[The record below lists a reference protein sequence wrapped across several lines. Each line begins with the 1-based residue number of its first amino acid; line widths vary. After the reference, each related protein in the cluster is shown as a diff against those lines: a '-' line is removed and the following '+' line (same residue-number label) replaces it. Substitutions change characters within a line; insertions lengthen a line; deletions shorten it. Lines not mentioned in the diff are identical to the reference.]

1 MDNVLFGVMD
11 FTNPGA
17 VVGFSL
23 VIVIFLLLDTFL
35 ALTLKKWSVVLVCL
49 LLETALVLSA
59 TFGIEVLFFVLLTV
73 LLVYM
78 IGLLFCNL
86 GSLRWF
92 FSAPGSKGNGPF
104 GRMKKEKGRP
114 AAIDR
119 EAVYEKVKNAVLT
132 LSRQKIGALITFEK
146 RDDLTDLVKNGTIV
160 NAPVSSELLQTI
172 FYPGT
177 RLHDGAVVI
186 RGDKILAASVYFSP
200 TNRPLTG
207 KFGSRHRAAFGICE
221 TTDSVTI
228 VVSEE
233 TGRISIAYD
242 GDLTG
247 VNPDNF
253 MRIFREDMDDDQ
265 KEDDGRD
272 DKEDK

>member
-23 VIVIFLLLDTFL
+23 VIVIFLLLDSFL

-104 GRMKKEKGRP
+104 GRMKKEKGKP

-265 KEDDGRD
+265 REDDGRD

>member
-104 GRMKKEKGRP
+104 GRMKKEKSRP

>member
-104 GRMKKEKGRP
+104 GRMKKEKGKP

-265 KEDDGRD
+265 KEDEGRD

>member
-104 GRMKKEKGRP
+104 GRMKKEKGKP

>member
-23 VIVIFLLLDTFL
+23 VIVIFLLLDSFL

-104 GRMKKEKGRP
+104 GRMKKEKGKP

-265 KEDDGRD
+265 KEDDGQD

>member
-59 TFGIEVLFFVLLTV
+59 TFGIEVLFFVLLIV

-104 GRMKKEKGRP
+104 GRMKKEKGKP

>member
-49 LLETALVLSA
+49 FLETALVLSA

-104 GRMKKEKGRP
+104 GRMKKEKGKP

>member
-104 GRMKKEKGRP
+104 GRMKKEKGKP

-132 LSRQKIGALITFEK
+132 LSRQKIGALITFERGDNL
-146 RDDLTDLVKNGTIV
+146 RDYIAKGVTI
-160 NAPVSSELLQTI
+160 NCPVSSEILQTI

-177 RLHDGAVVI
+177 RLHDGAVIIRNDVI
-186 RGDKILAASVYFSP
+186 AAASVYYQTVDIVIP
-200 TNRPLTG
+200 G
-207 KFGSRHRAAFGICE
+207 KFGSRHRAALSISSQV
-221 TTDSVTI
+221 DAVTV

-233 TGRISIAYD
+233 TGRISIAYE
-242 GDLTG
+242 GEIQS
-247 VNPDNF
+247 VEPDSF
-253 MRIFREDMDDDQ
+253 LQTFEEYMAS
-265 KEDDGRD
+265 
-272 DKEDK
+272 DKTNHQ

>member
-23 VIVIFLLLDTFL
+23 VIVIFLLLDSFL

-92 FSAPGSKGNGPF
+92 FSAPGSKGIGPF
-104 GRMKKEKGRP
+104 GRMKKEKGKP

-265 KEDDGRD
+265 REDDGRD